1 MTEKEQ
7 MDSFL
12 FAEFKNGNSR
22 AFDKIFNDHYQNLC
36 RLAQSIVHD
45 EDNAH
50 SLVQQVFINLWESRE
65 SLGHVERMTPYFTVM
80 VRNQCLN
87 FVKREKRNAKLSD
100 LPDNSYS
107 ENTTEKQIDTIDFEE
122 QLMIALASLPER
134 CKMAFEYSRF
144 ENLTNKEIAQKM
156 EITVKGVE
164 ALIGRSLKSLRIS
177 LLEYLPAVRSR
188 KIKDTI
194 LFTLFRLTGKPKK

>member
-7 MDSFL
+7 MDRFL
-12 FAEFKNGNSR
+12 FEEFKNGNSR

-36 RLAQSIVHD
+36 RLAYSIVHD
-45 EDNAH
+45 QDNAH

-65 SLGHVERMTPYFTVM
+65 SLGHVEQLAPYFTVM

-87 FVKREKRNAKLSD
+87 FVKREKRNTKLSD
-100 LPDNSYS
+100 LPANSYS
-107 ENTTEKQIDTIDFEE
+107 ENTTDKQIDTLDFEE

-144 ENLTNKEIAQKM
+144 ENLTYQEIALKM

-177 LLEYLPAVRSR
+177 LFEYLPAVRR
-188 KIKDTI
+188 GKIKDI
-194 LFTLFRLTGKPKK
+194 LLLSLTKITRKLI